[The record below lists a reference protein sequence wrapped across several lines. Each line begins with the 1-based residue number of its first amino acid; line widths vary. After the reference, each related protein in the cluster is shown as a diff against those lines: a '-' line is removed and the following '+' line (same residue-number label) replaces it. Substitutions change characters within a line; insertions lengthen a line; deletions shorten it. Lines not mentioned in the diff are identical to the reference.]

1 MCITD
6 FDFPHLTPR
15 LIQEFEWREKETGES
30 LTRKQRMLFYSLK
43 QVPGEWEGCDTE
55 LQRSLYLIKN
65 MDKMDKNSK
74 AYSDGRYRDLFDSA
88 ESVHISAED
97 VVTYSQ
103 SLAHLREYQSVL
115 YFRYEE
121 GKEEGIA
128 IGEERGIA
136 IGEERGMAIG
146 EERGIAI
153 GEERGI
159 AIGEERG
166 RESEKE
172 NMARKMLAAD
182 IQIDFISQITGIP
195 LGRLREMQSNS

>member
-1 MCITD
+1 MMCITD

-74 AYSDGRYRDLFDSA
+74 AYNDGRYRDLFDSA

-115 YFRYEE
+115 DFRYEE
-121 GKEEGIA
+121 GKEEGI
-128 IGEERGIA
+128 
-136 IGEERGMAIG
+136 AIG

-195 LGRLREMQSNS
+195 LDRLREMQSNS